1 MPKLQMHL
9 EIKPMSML
17 GMDPNENINKAN
29 DQENKIGS
37 VEPISDVSD
46 TSDRNE
52 KQLQSSAAISTNER
66 AKLKTIYRIGYS
78 DNFACKNCKVR
89 GDKFFMK
96 VHTCRGAK

>member
-1 MPKLQMHL
+1 
-9 EIKPMSML
+9 ML
-17 GMDPNENINKAN
+17 GGQSALICQSDENINKQKV
-29 DQENKIGS
+29 QENKNGS

-89 GDKFFMK
+89 ADKFFMK
-96 VHTCRGAK
+96 VHTFRGAK